1 DAERERRTLLAYV
14 LVHLG
19 WFLAALG
26 RFDEAVAA
34 AQRAAPPAAGTDPL
48 TVVLCWQV
56 LGTVAARRG
65 ADDDALRWL
74 GRGLALAEAVGHAWS
89 ISLLSGNLGL
99 AELRAGRHAEA
110 ERHFEQS
117 LEHNTSLGN
126 AAGIVNDLDYL
137 GRLGLSRGDLEG
149 AARRF
154 EQGLELAGRA
164 RFRQRVPYLELQ
176 LSAVARARGETADAE
191 RHAARAL

>member
-1 DAERERRTLLAYV
+1 GGAERRALLGYV

-19 WFLAALG
+19 WFRSALG

-34 AQRAAPPAAGTDPL
+34 AQQALAVAEGSDPRTEL
-48 TVVLCWQV
+48 LCWQV

-65 ADDDALRWL
+65 DDEDALRWL
-74 GRGLALAEAVGHAWS
+74 SRGLAIAEDTGDAWS

-99 AELRAGRHAEA
+99 AELKAGRHDEA

-117 LEHNTSLGN
+117 LEHNRALGN

-137 GRLGLSRGDLEG
+137 GRLSLARGDLEG